1 MQDLHIYIHWP
12 FCLKKCPYC
21 DFNSH
26 TFTKLNHTEMLAA
39 YLKEIDLYTHFI
51 QQRNIKT
58 IFFGG
63 GTPSLME
70 PKVIEGLITYLQKK
84 SNMASD
90 IEITLEANPTSIEVN
105 KFRNFKIAGINR
117 ISIGIQ
123 SFNNKDLLFLG
134 REHNAKDAEESIKI
148 AHNIFDNYSIDL
160 IYALPGQTLS
170 SWQKELNTALKLV
183 HKHVS
188 CYQLTIEKATKFY
201 DLYQKKKFTLPGE
214 RLSAEMY
221 NATREILEQK
231 NIYQYEISNYATI
244 GFKSEHNLAY
254 WKLKDYL
261 GFGPGAHSRY
271 KKSLKTIYAFNFY
284 PPIKWKEQLYKDL
297 SPRQNEKILS
307 SEEIRLDKI
316 MMGLRTDDG
325 IDITLIKNKAKML
338 ELSNNN
344 LLESNGSIIRLTSKG
359 KLLLNSII
367 QQIC

>member
-1 MQDLHIYIHWP
+1 MTQFEILTTIAIIIET
-12 FCLKKCPYC
+12 FIIE
-21 DFNSH
+21 FSH
-26 TFTKLNHTEMLAA
+26 LNTKPL
-39 YLKEIDLYTHFI
+39 
-51 QQRNIKT
+51 
-58 IFFGG
+58 
-63 GTPSLME
+63 
-70 PKVIEGLITYLQKK
+70 
-84 SNMASD
+84 
-90 IEITLEANPTSIEVN
+90 
-105 KFRNFKIAGINR
+105 NFKDI
-117 ISIGIQ
+117 IQ
-123 SFNNKDLLFLG
+123 
-134 REHNAKDAEESIKI
+134 
-148 AHNIFDNYSIDL
+148 NILDN
-160 IYALPGQTLS
+160 
-170 SWQKELNTALKLV
+170 
-183 HKHVS
+183 
-188 CYQLTIEKATKFY
+188 
-201 DLYQKKKFTLPGE
+201 
-214 RLSAEMY
+214 
-221 NATREILEQK
+221 
-231 NIYQYEISNYATI
+231 TI

-344 LLESNGSIIRLTSKG
+344 LLESSGSIIRLTSKG